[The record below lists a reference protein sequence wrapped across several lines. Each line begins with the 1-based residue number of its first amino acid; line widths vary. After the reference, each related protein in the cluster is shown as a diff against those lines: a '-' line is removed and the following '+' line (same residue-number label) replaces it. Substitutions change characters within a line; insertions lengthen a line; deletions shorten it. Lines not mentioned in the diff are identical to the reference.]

1 MIGSTIGK
9 YHVTGQIGRGAT
21 GIVYKAIDQTLD
33 REVAIKVLNPDSA
46 GTEVMKRFRAEATT
60 LARLNHPEIATIYEL
75 LPTETDLLM
84 VMEFVR
90 GDTLEKFATRLS
102 PMAPDR
108 AAYLVDK
115 ILSGLEYAHRV
126 GIVHRDMKPANVMVT
141 DLGGVKIMDFG
152 IARVRG
158 AEHMTID
165 GALMGTP
172 AYMAP
177 EQVLGHEVDGRADL
191 YAVGVMF
198 YRLMAGALPF
208 AADTAIGMLQ
218 QQVTNVP
225 TALHVHR
232 TDLPDWCE
240 TIVQRAL
247 AKSPDDRFQTAEE
260 FRAALSRATGTAPA
274 IDTAKAF
281 AEPVILATVAIPR
294 AHITQPAP
302 HRPTFSTAVRIIRLL
317 PTLSLARAGPMLA
330 LIAVLI
336 PVVMVTVLAY
346 VALRRSGIEPMT
358 SAMLPPVFFD
368 AKMLVGGRQRD
379 ARLVL
384 ADGKITVTPT
394 GNTRPLHSVP
404 YGGVI
409 SISYSR
415 SRDPMWNSPKG
426 PARLARSGGGSVLEK
441 LDGLFIERHWV
452 SLRTDGQEKFV
463 ILRIGDEQVRRV
475 LAALEERT
483 SHKPERIFDP

>member
-9 YHVTGQIGRGAT
+9 YRITGQVGRGAT
-21 GIVYKAIDQTLD
+21 GIVYKALDETLD
-33 REVAIKVLNPDSA
+33 REVAIKVLNPDIA
-46 GTEVMKRFRAEATT
+46 GAEVIRRFRAEATT
-60 LARLNHPEIATIYEL
+60 LAKLNHPEIATIYEL

-108 AAYLVDK
+108 AAYLIDK

-177 EQVLGHEVDGRADL
+177 EQVLGHEIDGRADL

-198 YRLMAGALPF
+198 YRLLAGALPF

-218 QQVTNVP
+218 RQITDLP

-240 TIVQRAL
+240 TIVKKAL
-247 AKSPDDRFQTAEE
+247 AKSPDDRFQTAGELRE
-260 FRAALSRATGTAPA
+260 ALGRATGTTPA
-274 IDTAKAF
+274 IDAAQAF
-281 AEPVILATVAIPR
+281 AEPIVLTTVATPR
-294 AHITQPAP
+294 ADVTQLIPN
-302 HRPTFSTAVRIIRLL
+302 RPSFSTVARTSRLL
-317 PTLSLARAGPMLA
+317 PTPWLARAGSMLA
-330 LIAVLI
+330 VVAVLI
-336 PVVMVTVLAY
+336 PVVIVTVLAY
-346 VALRRSGIEPMT
+346 VVLRRSGMEPMT
-358 SAMLPPVFFD
+358 SAMLPPVVFD
-368 AKMLVGGRQRD
+368 TKVLVGVRQRD

-384 ADGKITVTPT
+384 ADGTITVTPT
-394 GNTRPLHSVP
+394 DHARPLHSVP
-404 YGGVI
+404 YGRVV

-415 SRDPMWNSPKG
+415 GRDPMWNSPKG
-426 PARLARSGGGSVLEK
+426 PARLARTGGGSVLEK

-483 SHKPERIFDP
+483 SQKPERIFGP